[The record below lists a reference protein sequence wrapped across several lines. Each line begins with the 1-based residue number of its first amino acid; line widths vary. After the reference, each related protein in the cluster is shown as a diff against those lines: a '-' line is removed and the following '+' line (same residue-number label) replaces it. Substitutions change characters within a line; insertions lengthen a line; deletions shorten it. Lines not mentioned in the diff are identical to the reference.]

1 MDLRI
6 VRVPFLSNRIFSSP
20 TQSHSFPLP
29 PKKTELPVLDTRF
42 SKQVR
47 NIIAQRSKERGGR
60 LVKLLIA
67 RQNFDAA
74 EIEFADMLME
84 DHNNAALAYPDC
96 ASQAL
101 NTSYTDVYCHAS
113 SVSTDLSLVHK
124 QITTAVSRYRVI
136 TRTSLPN
143 SLIAALATSWFS
155 TIIRSHYTCPVVI
168 TFHTGFSVDFGT
180 LLIGTL
186 GSPFPPPC

>member
-1 MDLRI
+1 M
-6 VRVPFLSNRIFSSP
+6 
-20 TQSHSFPLP
+20 P
-29 PKKTELPVLDTRF
+29 PNPPNKTELPVLDTRF

-47 NIIAQRSKERGGR
+47 NIIAERRKERGGR

-101 NTSYTDVYCHAS
+101 NSSYAEIYCHAS
-113 SVSTDLSLVHK
+113 SVCTDLSLVHK
-124 QITTAVSRYRVI
+124 QITAAVSHYYSNYLAKLAYRC
-136 TRTSLPN
+136 S
-143 SLIAALATSWFS
+143 S
-155 TIIRSHYTCPVVI
+155 
-168 TFHTGFSVDFGT
+168 
-180 LLIGTL
+180 
-186 GSPFPPPC
+186 